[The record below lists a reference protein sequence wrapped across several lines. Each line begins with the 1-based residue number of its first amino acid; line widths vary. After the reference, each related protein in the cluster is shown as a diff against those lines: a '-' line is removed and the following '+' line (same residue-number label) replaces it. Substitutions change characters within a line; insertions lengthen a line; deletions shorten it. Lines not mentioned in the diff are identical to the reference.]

1 MFFFRNSDWSREFL
15 DRWWNQTDFI
25 QPFGKSKSGDNT
37 ALKHLIS
44 TMDKDEYDQHV
55 RVPEMQCLF
64 NSNLW
69 RPSCRSCHRL
79 VTLTKAVWKGVYA
92 RGDFMVHLA
101 GLNDKT
107 KWMKNVL
114 RETDSWG
121 NQIALS
127 ERVQTEN
134 RILRSRKELSLAPS
148 ELTI

>member
-1 MFFFRNSDWSREFL
+1 
-15 DRWWNQTDFI
+15 
-25 QPFGKSKSGDNT
+25 
-37 ALKHLIS
+37 
-44 TMDKDEYDQHV
+44 
-55 RVPEMQCLF
+55 
-64 NSNLW
+64 
-69 RPSCRSCHRL
+69 
-79 VTLTKAVWKGVYA
+79 
-92 RGDFMVHLA
+92 MVHLA